1 VHVRVDGVLP
11 TGHRQNNSKG
21 KKMKISKIKNRK
33 KTRKFGITIYLVTT
47 VSKKFW
53 KIFERKLLEKV

>member
-1 VHVRVDGVLP
+1 
-11 TGHRQNNSKG
+11 
-21 KKMKISKIKNRK
+21 MKISKIKNRK
-33 KTRKFGITIYLVTT
+33 KTRKFGIKIYLVTT